1 MEKDKQEQEEDK
13 RAKFLRIYA
22 NLPEELREDILTVID
37 KKPYTWNSAYLEIN
51 DNTDLGKKILKALE
65 GVIL

>member
-22 NLPEELREDILTVID
+22 NLPEELREDILTVVD

-51 DNTDLGKKILKALE
+51 DNTDLGEKILKALE
-65 GVIL
+65 GIIL

>member
-1 MEKDKQEQEEDK
+1 MEEKSLRRDE

-22 NLPEELREDILTVID
+22 NLPEELREDILVVVE

-51 DNTDLGKKILKALE
+51 DNTNLGEKF
-65 GVIL
+65 